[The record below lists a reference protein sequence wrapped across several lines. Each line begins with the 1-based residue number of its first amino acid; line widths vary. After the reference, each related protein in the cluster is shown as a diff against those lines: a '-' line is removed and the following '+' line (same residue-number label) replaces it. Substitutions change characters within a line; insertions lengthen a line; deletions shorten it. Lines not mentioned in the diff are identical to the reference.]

1 MALCVSTGV
10 AGLAWGAGACGE
22 GEPGK
27 CFLEAAAVIVIVWV
41 HCVIV
46 CLHLKDDVIV
56 ESE

>member
-10 AGLAWGAGACGE
+10 AGLAWGAGAGGE

-27 CFLEAAAVIVIVWV
+27 CFLEAAAVIVVVWG

-46 CLHLKDDVIV
+46 HLRLKDDVVV

>member
-1 MALCVSTGV
+1 MALCMSTRV
-10 AGLAWGAGACGE
+10 AGLAWGAGAHGE

-27 CFLEAAAVIVIVWV
+27 CFLKAAAVIVIVWG

-46 CLHLKDDVIV
+46 HLRLKDDVIV